1 MKPFPPVTPLLP
13 SSLLYV
19 RQQGMARCISHML
32 VLSLDTH
39 TVESGCEGQLI
50 SKPSSKIDLMNR
62 DSTWS
67 LH

>member
-39 TVESGCEGQLI
+39 THCGIRVRGTVNIKQQ
-50 SKPSSKIDLMNR
+50 SSKIDLMNR
-62 DSTWS
+62 DST
-67 LH
+67 